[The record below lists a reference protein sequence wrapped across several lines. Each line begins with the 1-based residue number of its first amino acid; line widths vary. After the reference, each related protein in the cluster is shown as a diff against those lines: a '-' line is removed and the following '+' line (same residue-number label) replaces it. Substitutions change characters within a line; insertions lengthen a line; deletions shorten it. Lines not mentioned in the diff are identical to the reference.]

1 MKSEIEQTRITICRK
16 FQSFCLNN
24 AIPLNK
30 DTSISPLDVV
40 RTHNLA
46 ASRVASL
53 DISPPK
59 TLTVCTGINKYINT
73 DMAGKIQVMKK

>member
-1 MKSEIEQTRITICRK
+1 M
-16 FQSFCLNN
+16 
-24 AIPLNK
+24 
-30 DTSISPLDVV
+30 SPFDVV

-59 TLTVCTGINKYINT
+59 TLTVCTGISKYINT
-73 DMAGKIQVMKK
+73 DIPGPMQVIKK